1 MTTPYSTTKYREEP
15 IPLLLILV
23 GVCGGGAL
31 GCYTLCC
38 NVVDDVAKVVR

>member
-23 GVCGGGAL
+23 GVCGWGAL
-31 GCYTLCC
+31 GCYDLCC